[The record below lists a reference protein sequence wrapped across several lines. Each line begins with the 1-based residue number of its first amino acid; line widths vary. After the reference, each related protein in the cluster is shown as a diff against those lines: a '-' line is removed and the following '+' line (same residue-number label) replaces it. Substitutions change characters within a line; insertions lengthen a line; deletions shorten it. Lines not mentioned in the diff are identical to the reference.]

1 MNRCWKTKRLKC
13 GLAIKALAVTI
24 GVLAAFSGPI
34 FYPPK
39 AVADAINDT
48 DFVFT
53 VDTRKSGSPDTQFV
67 IPIRGGGYNYT
78 VDCNNDG
85 IIEATAQTG
94 SYTCNYATPGVYTIR
109 VGGAFPEFYLNNSGD
124 KLKMISINQWGKNK
138 WRSLS
143 VAFYGAANM
152 DVIATDVPDL
162 SRAES
167 IFSVFKG
174 NTSLRGESANW
185 GWDVSTIVNMGGA
198 FADTKNFNQDIGSW
212 NVSNVVFAGGL
223 FDKAAAFNNGG
234 SDSIKNWN
242 TGKMTAMN
250 AIFQNAVKFN
260 QPIGSWNVSKAE
272 LMSEMFNG
280 ARAFNQSLANWRLDS
295 LVSTTGLPNSPW
307 SGAPRML
314 DNSGLSMKNYDDTLI
329 SWNARSTNSPLILG
343 AAGLKYCAA
352 DAARANLI
360 KATANGGHGWT
371 INGDAKEC
379 PKHTVVFD
387 MQGGTAIA
395 NQEVAY
401 TDKIIE
407 PAAPTRQGYTFA
419 GWYADAAFTR
429 AWNFAVDTMPDNGL
443 TLYAKWT
450 ANPKPV
456 ATSSGTSENNSSSST
471 KLAETGSDVS
481 MLLFATAGF
490 IVTGFILIKLI
501 KRI

>member
-1 MNRCWKTKRLKC
+1 MFDKITKVQKSRLQLKT
-13 GLAIKALAVTI
+13 LAAIF
-24 GVLAAFSGPI
+24 GVLAVFVAPTLYS
-34 FYPPK
+34 PK
-39 AVADAINDT
+39 AAADAINDT

-53 VDTRKSGSPDTQFV
+53 VDTRKSGSSDTRFV
-67 IPIRGGGYNYT
+67 IPTRGNGYNYT

-94 SYTCNYATPGVYTIR
+94 SYTCSYATPGVYTIR
-109 VGGAFPEFYLNNSGD
+109 IGGVFPEFYLNNGGD
-124 KLKMISINQWGKNK
+124 KLKMISIDQWGKNK
-138 WRSLS
+138 WRSL
-143 VAFYGAANM
+143 VASFYGAANM
-152 DVIATDVPDL
+152 DVKAIDTPDL
-162 SRAES
+162 SQTDS
-167 IFSVFKG
+167 IYSVFRG
-174 NTSLRGESANW
+174 NTSLKGENANW
-185 GWDVSTIVNMGGA
+185 NWNTSTITNMGSA
-198 FADTKNFNQDIGSW
+198 FSDTENFNQNIGSW
-212 NVSNVVFAGGL
+212 DVSNVVFAGGL

-250 AIFQNAVKFN
+250 AMFQNAVKFN

-280 ARAFNQSLANWRLDS
+280 ARAFNQSLAGWRLDS
-295 LVSTTGLPNSPW
+295 LVSTTGLPNSYW

-314 DNSGLSMKNYDDTLI
+314 NNSGLSTKNYDATLI
-329 SWNARSTNSPLILG
+329 SWNIQSTNSPLILG
-343 AAGLKYCAA
+343 AAGLKYCTA
-352 DAARANLI
+352 DAARKNLI
-360 KATANGGHGWT
+360 KPVADGGHGWT

-387 MQGGTAIA
+387 TQGGMAIA
-395 NQEVAY
+395 SQEVAF
-401 TDKIIE
+401 TDKITT
-407 PAAPTRQGYTFA
+407 PAVPNRQGYTFA
-419 GWYADAAFTR
+419 GWYTDNTFAR
-429 AWNFAVDTMPDNGL
+429 AWNFAVDTMPDSGL

-456 ATSSGTSENNSSSST
+456 AISSGASENNSSSST

>member
-1 MNRCWKTKRLKC
+1 MNRCWKTKRLKF

-24 GVLAAFSGPI
+24 GVLAAFSGPM

-39 AVADAINDT
+39 AAADAINDT

-53 VDTRKSGSPDTQFV
+53 VDTRKPGSPDTQFV

-78 VDCNNDG
+78 IDCNNDG
-85 IIEATAQTG
+85 TVEATAQTG
-94 SYTCNYATPGVYTIR
+94 SYTCSYATPGVYTIR
-109 VGGAFPEFYLNNSGD
+109 IGGVFPEFYLNNGGD
-124 KLKMISINQWGKNK
+124 KLKMISIDQWGKNK
-138 WRSLS
+138 WRSL
-143 VAFYGAANM
+143 VASFYGAANM
-152 DVIATDVPDL
+152 DVKAIDTPDL
-162 SRAES
+162 SQTDS
-167 IFSVFKG
+167 IYSVFRG
-174 NTSLRGESANW
+174 NTSLKGENANW
-185 GWDVSTIVNMGGA
+185 NWNTSTITNMGSA
-198 FADTKNFNQDIGSW
+198 FSDTENFNQNIGSW
-212 NVSNVVFAGGL
+212 DVSNVVFAGGL
-223 FDKAAAFNNGG
+223 FNNATAFNNGG

-250 AIFQNAVKFN
+250 AMFQNAVKFN
-260 QPIGSWNVSKAE
+260 QLIGSWDVSKAE

-314 DNSGLSMKNYDDTLI
+314 DNSGLSMKNYDATLI

-352 DAARANLI
+352 DTSRANLI

-371 INGDAKEC
+371 INGDSKEC

-387 MQGGTAIA
+387 VQGGTAIA

-401 TDKIIE
+401 TGKIIE
-407 PAAPTRQGYTFA
+407 PAVPTRQGYTFV
-419 GWYADAAFTR
+419 GWYADAVFTR
-429 AWNFAVDTMPDNGL
+429 AWNFTVDTMPDNGL

-450 ANPKPV
+450 ENPKP
-456 ATSSGTSENNSSSST
+456 AAISSGTSENNSSSST

>member
-1 MNRCWKTKRLKC
+1 MNRCWKTKRLKF
-13 GLAIKALAVTI
+13 GLSIKALAVTI
-24 GVLAAFSGPI
+24 GVLAAFSGTM
-34 FYPPK
+34 FYSPK
-39 AVADAINDT
+39 AAADAINDT

-53 VDTRKSGSPDTQFV
+53 VDTRKPGSSDTRFV
-67 IPIRGGGYNYT
+67 IPTRGNGYNYT

-85 IIEATAQTG
+85 TIEAAAQTG
-94 SYTCNYATPGVYTIR
+94 SYTCSYATPGVYTIR
-109 VGGAFPEFYLNNSGD
+109 IGGVFPEFYLNNSGD

-143 VAFYGAANM
+143 TAFYGAANM
-152 DVIATDVPDL
+152 DVIATDTPDL
-162 SRAES
+162 SQTDS
-167 IFSVFKG
+167 IFAVFRGSTSLKG
-174 NTSLRGESANW
+174 ENANWNWNTS
-185 GWDVSTIVNMGGA
+185 TITNMGSA
-198 FADTKNFNQDIGSW
+198 FSDTENFNQNIGSW
-212 NVSNVVFAGGL
+212 DVSNVVFAGGL
-223 FDKAAAFNNGG
+223 FNNATAFNNGG

-260 QPIGSWNVSKAE
+260 QPIGSWDVSKAE

-280 ARAFNQSLANWRLDS
+280 ARAFNQSLAGWRLDS

-314 DNSGLSMKNYDDTLI
+314 DNSGLSMKNYDAILI
-329 SWNARSTNSPLILG
+329 SWNARPTNSPLILG

-360 KATANGGHGWT
+360 KSTVNGGHGWT

-387 MQGGTAIA
+387 TQGGMAIA
-395 NQEVAY
+395 NQEVAF
-401 TDKIIE
+401 TDKITA

-419 GWYADAAFTR
+419 GWYTDNTFAR
-429 AWNFAVDTMPDNGL
+429 AWSFAVDTMPDNGL

-456 ATSSGTSENNSSSST
+456 ATSSGASENNSSSST
-471 KLAETGSDVS
+471 KLAETGSDMS

-501 KRI
+501 KQI

>member
-1 MNRCWKTKRLKC
+1 MKT
-13 GLAIKALAVTI
+13 LAAVF
-24 GVLAAFSGPI
+24 GVLAVLVTPI
-34 FYPPK
+34 LYSPK
-39 AVADAINDT
+39 AAADAINDT

-53 VDTRKSGSPDTQFV
+53 VDTRKPGSSDTRFI
-67 IPIRGGGYNYT
+67 IPTRGNGYNYT

-94 SYTCNYATPGVYTIR
+94 SYTCIYATPGVYTIR
-109 VGGAFPEFYLNNSGD
+109 IGGVFPEFYLNNSGD

-143 VAFYGAANM
+143 AAFYGAANM
-152 DVIATDVPDL
+152 DVIATDTPDL

-167 IFSVFKG
+167 IFSVFRG

-198 FADTKNFNQDIGSW
+198 FADTRHFNQDIGSW

-223 FDKAAAFNNGG
+223 FNNAAAFNNGG

-242 TGKMTAMN
+242 TSKMTAMN
-250 AIFQNAVKFN
+250 AMFQNAVKFN
-260 QPIGSWNVSKAE
+260 QPIGSWDVSKAE

-295 LVSTTGLPNSPW
+295 LISTTGLPNSPW

-314 DNSGLSMKNYDDTLI
+314 DNSGLSMKNYDAILI

-360 KATANGGHGWT
+360 KSTVNGGHGWT

-387 MQGGTAIA
+387 TQGGMAIA
-395 NQEVAY
+395 NQEVAF
-401 TDKIIE
+401 TDKITA
-407 PAAPTRQGYTFA
+407 PAEPTRQGYTFA
-419 GWYADAAFTR
+419 GWYTDTAFTT
-429 AWNFAVDTMPDNGL
+429 AWNFANDTMPDNNL

-450 ANPKPV
+450 KNPDHASLNTVNNNP
-456 ATSSGTSENNSSSST
+456 NSSPNPAA
-471 KLAETGSDVS
+471 KLADTGVDMMSSFSVAA
-481 MLLFATAGF
+481 MFVLFGA
-490 IVTGFILIKLI
+490 VIL
-501 KRI
+501 KRGR

>member
-1 MNRCWKTKRLKC
+1 MFDKITKVQKSRLQLKTI
-13 GLAIKALAVTI
+13 AAVF
-24 GVLAAFSGPI
+24 GVLAVLVTPI
-34 FYPPK
+34 LYSPK
-39 AVADAINDT
+39 AAADAINDT

-53 VDTRKSGSPDTQFV
+53 VDTRKPGSSDTRFV
-67 IPIRGGGYNYT
+67 IPTRGNGYNYT

-85 IIEATAQTG
+85 VIEVTAQTG

-138 WRSLS
+138 WKSLS
-143 VAFYGAANM
+143 AAFYGAANM
-152 DVIATDVPDL
+152 DVIATDTPDL

-167 IFSVFKG
+167 IFSVFRG

-185 GWDVSTIVNMGGA
+185 DWDVSTIVNMGGA
-198 FADTKNFNQDIGSW
+198 FADTRHFNQDIGSW

-223 FDKAAAFNNGG
+223 FNNAAVFNNGG

-250 AIFQNAVKFN
+250 AMFQNAVKFN
-260 QPIGSWNVSKAE
+260 QPIGSWDVSRAE

-295 LVSTTGLPNSPW
+295 LISTTGLPNSPW

-314 DNSGLSMKNYDDTLI
+314 DNSGLSMKNYDAILI

-360 KATANGGHGWT
+360 KSTVNGGHGWT

-387 MQGGTAIA
+387 TQGGMAIA
-395 NQEVAY
+395 NQEVAF
-401 TDKIIE
+401 TDKITA
-407 PAAPTRQGYTFA
+407 PAEPTRQGYTFA
-419 GWYADAAFTR
+419 GWYTDTAFTT
-429 AWNFAVDTMPDNGL
+429 AWNFANDTMPDNNL

-450 ANPKPV
+450 KNPDHASLNTVNNNP
-456 ATSSGTSENNSSSST
+456 NSSPNPAA
-471 KLAETGSDVS
+471 KLADTGVDVMS
-481 MLLFATAGF
+481 SFSVAAVFVLFGAVML
-490 IVTGFILIKLI
+490 
-501 KRI
+501 KRSR